1 MVLIERSK
9 ISEARITL
17 LESSIDGFLF
27 ANGFSRRGKSHVYI
41 RSKDGVKQKID
52 LSMQLSPSYGNGAFA
67 HVIPYYSILF
77 KDVEKVFKEMV
88 QGMFEYSIVVASKD
102 SFTIHRQIQLGY
114 KAEYEYWFIK
124 SDTNILDLGAKIRTF
139 IEDHTLPFLND
150 YMSVEDLISGY
161 EHQDK
166 RVSMDDLHYVQIASA
181 YVVVGDYE
189 NGMAVL
195 EKRFGNKGNRERYKI
210 AFDYISRKL

>member
-1 MVLIERSK
+1 LIERSN

-17 LESSIDGFLF
+17 LESSMDGFLF
-27 ANGFSRRGKSHVYI
+27 ANGFSRREKSHVYI
-41 RSKDGVKQKID
+41 RSKDGAKQKID
-52 LSMQLSPSYGNGAFA
+52 LTMQLSPSYENGALA

-77 KDVEKVFKEMV
+77 KDVDKVFKDMV

-102 SFTIHRQIQLGY
+102 SFTIHQQIQVGY
-114 KAEYEYWFIK
+114 KAEHEYWFIK

-139 IEDHTLPFLND
+139 IENHTLPFLND

-166 RVSMDDLHYVQIASA
+166 RVIMIDYYHVQIASA
-181 YVVVGDYE
+181 YVVVGNYE
-189 NGMAVL
+189 KGMAVL
-195 EKRFGNKGNRERYKI
+195 EKRFGNKGKRDKYKT
-210 AFDYISRKL
+210 AFDYINRML